1 METEKK
7 HSAILEDQ
15 ESQIAWLLHFLPMY
29 PSGAVKTQRKK
40 CMWVMFLLL
49 SNPFSQ
55 SRCYIQCWTWPLSSE
70 PVPSPGLVSGELG
83 NEPAHLKHI
92 TSDISRGGE
101 EGLLARKQGGF
112 WLLETKFSN
121 STLLAESQPSSKQLS
136 HGLQKKKKK
145 KSDPKSPAPALHVDT
160 TAFERW
166 ITFLGAET
174 DFRRG
179 ERL

>member
-1 METEKK
+1 
-7 HSAILEDQ
+7 
-15 ESQIAWLLHFLPMY
+15 
-29 PSGAVKTQRKK
+29 
-40 CMWVMFLLL
+40 MWVMFLLL

-92 TSDISRGGE
+92 TSDISRGGK

-145 KSDPKSPAPALHVDT
+145 NQIQNLRPLLYMLTPQPLRDGSPFWGQRQILEEGRDYN
-160 TAFERW
+160 
-166 ITFLGAET
+166 IL
-174 DFRRG
+174 
-179 ERL
+179 LKIL